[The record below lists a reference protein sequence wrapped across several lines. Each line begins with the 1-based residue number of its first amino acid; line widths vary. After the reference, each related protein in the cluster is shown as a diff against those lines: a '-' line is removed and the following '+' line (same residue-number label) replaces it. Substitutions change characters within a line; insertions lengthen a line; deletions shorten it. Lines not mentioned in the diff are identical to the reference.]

1 MPKTIIAGNWKM
13 HKTRAE
19 ARTLAQAL
27 LDGIKGEHHLPEIVL
42 FPPFTCLQDVLA
54 VTLDSPIGVGAQNMD
69 YRASGAFTGEISPVM
84 LVDLAIQYV
93 IIGHSER
100 RQLFAETDTSVN
112 LKLKS
117 ALEYRL
123 IPIVCVGESAEEH
136 GAELTDSVIR
146 RQVAAALADLT
157 RDQIAPLLIAY
168 EPLWAIGAGKSCP
181 VKEANRVAA
190 LIRATIND
198 LFGAKGES
206 GADNVV
212 GEKIP
217 ILYGGSV
224 NASTIEDQLNEPDIN
239 GVLVGGASL
248 SAEEFLPLVMSGGLS
263 AGLALVP

>member
-13 HKTRAE
+13 HKTRSE
-19 ARTLAQAL
+19 SRMLAQAL
-27 LDGIKGEHHLPEIVL
+27 VDGVKGERHLPEIVL
-42 FPPFTCLQDVLA
+42 CPPFTCLQDVLA
-54 VTLDSPIGVGAQNMD
+54 VTIDGPIRVGAQNMD

-84 LVDLAIQYV
+84 LVDLAVQYV

-100 RQLFAETDTSVN
+100 RRLFGETDTGVN

-117 ALEYRL
+117 ALEYGL
-123 IPIVCVGESAEEH
+123 IPIICVGESSEEH
-136 GAELTDSVIR
+136 GAKLTDSVIR

-168 EPLWAIGAGKSCP
+168 EPLWAIGTGKSCP
-181 VKEANRVAA
+181 VREANRVAA

-198 LFGAKGES
+198 LFRVKDES
-206 GADNVV
+206 DADNDV
-212 GEKIP
+212 GQTLP

-224 NASTIEDQLNEPDIN
+224 KASTIEEQLNEPDIN

-248 SAEEFLPLVMSGGLS
+248 SAEEFLPIVMGGAIS
-263 AGLALVP
+263 ARLALAQ

>member
-27 LDGIKGEHHLPEIVL
+27 VDGIKGEHHLPEIVL
-42 FPPFTCLQDVLA
+42 CPPFTCLQDVLA
-54 VTLDSPIGVGAQNMD
+54 ETHDSPIGVGAQNMD

-84 LVDLAIQYV
+84 LVELAVKYV

-100 RQLFAETDTSVN
+100 RQLFGETDSSVN

-123 IPIVCVGESAEEH
+123 IPIICVGESEEEH

-146 RQVAAALADLT
+146 RQITAALADLSKE
-157 RDQIAPLLIAY
+157 QIVPLMIAY
-168 EPLWAIGAGKSCP
+168 EPLWAIGTGKSCP
-181 VKEANRVAA
+181 TKEANRVAA

-198 LFGAKGES
+198 LFGIEGEIA
-206 GADNVV
+206 ADNAVA
-212 GEKIP
+212 ETIP

-224 NASTIEDQLNEPDIN
+224 KASTIKEQLNAPEIN

-248 SAEEFLPLVMSGGLS
+248 SAVEFLPIIMGGRTPQACFSG
-263 AGLALVP
+263 